1 MVGGIDMKKYIYFII
16 SVSLFILLLFVN
28 SELPPFGSGEN
39 TSYLNNYV
47 VKKYVDDVLDDT
59 GVLSSIAAILYDYRG
74 FDTLGEATVLYTSVL
89 AVSVM
94 LKNEKKYYFRHTES
108 TYLKTVSKL
117 IFPFI
122 FVYGVYI
129 TLYGHISPGGA
140 FSGGVVIAA
149 GFILIMLSYGKKYC
163 EYFLDYYRASMI
175 ESLSMLWYI
184 TVGLFSVLAGYQ
196 FLSNKIAGIPTGVAG
211 SVFSG
216 GSIFL
221 LNAAVAMKVFGT
233 IYILFYFIAL
243 EEVER

>member
-1 MVGGIDMKKYIYFII
+1 MKKYIYFFI
-16 SVSLFILLLFVN
+16 SISLFILLLFVN

-89 AVSVM
+89 AVAAM
-94 LKNEKKYYFRHTES
+94 LKNEKKCYFRHNGS
-108 TYLKTVSKL
+108 TYLKTVSKI

-122 FVYGVYI
+122 CVYGVYI

-149 GFILIMLSYGKKYC
+149 GFILIMLSYGKKYS
-163 EYFLDYYRASMI
+163 ENILDYYRASLI
-175 ESLSMLWYI
+175 ESFSMLWYI
-184 TVGLFSVLAGYQ
+184 VVGLFSVFTGYQ
-196 FLSNKIAGIPTGVAG
+196 FLSNKIAGIPTGIAG
-211 SVFSG
+211 TVFSG

-221 LNAAVAMKVFGT
+221 LNTTVAFKVFGT
-233 IYILFYFIAL
+233 MYILFSLITP
-243 EEVER
+243 EEVEK